1 MAVDTLIA
9 TPEALGAVMGL
20 AILALA
26 RANRGFLRDIAHDP
40 EASWRAVAWLA
51 AISGSALLIW
61 ISAFDNVRQ
70 LIAWPYRSLQS
81 FPSRRFEFDPP
92 AHEVRTVTLIL
103 LLITLV
109 AMAGLFARHVGG
121 YPLQVLLAFCGAALW
136 LPLFVLRLRLNL
148 NLAAGFSGHW
158 TSPVDV
164 LAYLAF
170 VVLAWAVEIAVI
182 ASAFV
187 ALVAAVALP
196 VTVLLNILH
205 RRHPRP
211 TNEAKPFFN
220 ALERRA
226 RESSR

>member
-20 AILALA
+20 VILAFA
-26 RANRGFLRDIAHDP
+26 RANCGFLRDIAHDP
-40 EASWRAVAWLA
+40 EASWRVIAWLA
-51 AISGSALLIW
+51 TISGSALLAW
-61 ISAFDNVRQ
+61 ISVFDNVRQ
-70 LIAWPYRSLQS
+70 LIAWPYRSLQR

-92 AHEVRTVTLIL
+92 AHEIRVVTLIL

-109 AMAGLFARHVGG
+109 MMAALFARHVGG

-148 NLAAGFSGHW
+148 NLAAGFSGQW

-164 LAYLAF
+164 VAYVAF
-170 VVLAWAVEIAVI
+170 VVLAWAVEIGVI

-196 VTVLLNILH
+196 ITLVLDVLH

-211 TNEAKPFFN
+211 TNEATPFFS